1 MREVLL
7 IVLFS
12 TVLHRLDTFV
22 RLRLMGMKGKV
33 ENKPLSE
40 ERAVEKGSEILSEA
54 FLYSVAAGYIVFE
67 YWRSV
72 RKDQRKEEAQNH
84 EIADLQV
91 QTERLEQQ
99 MTQLQHTL
107 DSLQTELRTHLNSHT
122 SNTSN
127 INSMSPEQSGK
138 SKSWW
143 TW

>member
-1 MREVLL
+1 M
-7 IVLFS
+7 
-12 TVLHRLDTFV
+12 
-22 RLRLMGMKGKV
+22 
-33 ENKPLSE
+33 
-40 ERAVEKGSEILSEA
+40 GSEILSEA
-54 FLYSVAAGYIVFE
+54 FLYSVAADYIVFE

-72 RKDQRKEEAQNH
+72 RKDQRQEEAQNH

-127 INSMSPEQSGK
+127 IVPS
-138 SKSWW
+138 
-143 TW
+143 TA